1 MGDFSG
7 DTLREVSLP
16 LVEKPVYNTPVTLS
30 SSRHRTDFHMIK
42 VPSCRSTRSPATES
56 SGWLLSCSDTFHP
69 VCVSEAGLHQRGA
82 SLRPDQTKEELQTGQ
97 TVSSTETSRPTRRSL
112 HCQPGR
118 HQTVRLSQ
126 LWRGRQPA
134 VTFGQQVIMCSLHC
148 DDMVWRC

>member
-1 MGDFSG
+1 MCVFRYQMGDFSG

-30 SSRHRTDFHMIK
+30 SSSRHRTSSDVNIIK
-42 VPSCRSTRSPATES
+42 VPSCVLTMCACRNTHSPATKS
-56 SGWLLSCSDTFHP
+56 SGWLLTRADIFHP

-118 HQTVRLSQ
+118 HQTV
-126 LWRGRQPA
+126 
-134 VTFGQQVIMCSLHC
+134 
-148 DDMVWRC
+148 